1 MLNDDFKGKD
11 CAGCGSCVHADHEK
25 MKCFPKSADCKK
37 EYDLEEDDF
46 HKRANCDFFKAK

>member
-25 MKCFPKSADCKK
+25 MKCFPKSSDCKK